1 MPRLQ
6 SIPGAAVTGPVLWA
20 AARARVAFW
29 DRLAS
34 SPTLL
39 EEKQTEILLHNCKSA
54 ADTQFGR
61 QHGLGQVR
69 SHRDFAN
76 RVPLR
81 TYADLEPFI
90 NRMKAGARDVLWPG
104 FIRYFGC
111 SSGSSNTAA
120 LNKYLPI
127 SDEQIRWQ
135 QKAGFDLTARYVAM
149 TGDRALTGGYTMY
162 LLPPAQLK
170 PEGPIF
176 VTSNPGLM
184 QLHLPA
190 PAAML
195 ALPKPAIRDIEVY
208 DEKLGR
214 MAEAYLDY
222 DVRSMSGTT
231 CWFSIFFDRVLAAAK
246 ARGRP
251 ASKISDI
258 WPNLRVLF
266 GGGVPAEPYRS
277 IIAERVGH
285 PVVLMDNYN
294 ATEGGIFA
302 ATDQL
307 GSDSLLMIPDRG
319 VFYEFVPRE
328 DHGKPSAR
336 RLPLWEVEPGVEY
349 SVALCTS
356 SGLFGYYIG
365 DTIRFTS
372 VFPHRIEF
380 TGRTAGVLSV
390 TQELTS
396 SIEIERAVLAATKRH
411 PCTIV
416 DFAAT
421 SEVGVDA
428 SAKGRYLL
436 FVEFDREP
444 QDLQSFASAFD
455 VGLCEQNRVY
465 REHRKQDVAIL
476 PPAVLPLGNG
486 ATRRFMDAMGQST
499 VQHKFPRIVEGRRRE
514 LLASLARPASN

>member
-1 MPRLQ
+1 MPELQ
-6 SIPGAAVTGPVLWA
+6 SIPGVAVTGPALWA
-20 AARARVAFW
+20 ASRARVALW
-29 DRLAS
+29 DRVAAS
-34 SPTLL
+34 KRLL
-39 EEKQTEILLHNCKSA
+39 REKQTEILLRNCKTA

-90 NRMKAGARDVLWPG
+90 NRMKAGASDVLWPG

-135 QKAGFDLTARYVAM
+135 QKAGFDLVARYV
-149 TGDRALTGGYTMY
+149 TLSGDRALTAGYA
-162 LLPPAQLK
+162 LGLFPPASLK
-170 PEGPIF
+170 PEGSVFI
-176 VTSNPGLM
+176 TSNPGLM
-184 QLHLPA
+184 QLHVPFPA
-190 PAAML
+190 SVA
-195 ALPKPAIRDIEVY
+195 ALPKPAIRDLENY

-214 MAEAYLDY
+214 IADAYLDY
-222 DVRSMSGTT
+222 DVRSISGTT
-231 CWFSIFFDRVLAAAK
+231 CWFSIFFDRLLAAAR
-246 ARGRP
+246 ARGRQV
-251 ASKISDI
+251 STVGDI

-266 GGGVPAEPYRS
+266 GGGVPADPYRS

-285 PVVLMDNYN
+285 PVVLIDNYN

-302 ATDQL
+302 STDTL
-307 GSDSLLMIPDRG
+307 GADGLLVLPDRG
-319 VFYEFVPRE
+319 VFFEFVPRE
-328 DHGKPSAR
+328 EHGKVGAR
-336 RLPLWEVEPGVEY
+336 RFPLWEVEPGVEY

-365 DTIRFTS
+365 DTVRFTS
-372 VFPHRIEF
+372 VFPHRMEF

-396 SIEIERAVLAATKRH
+396 SIEIERAVMHAARRE

-428 SAKGRYLL
+428 TAKGRYLL
-436 FVEFDREP
+436 YVEFEREP
-444 QDLQSFASAFD
+444 RDLQSFASAFD
-455 VGLCEQNRVY
+455 RGLCEQNRVY
-465 REHRKQDVAIL
+465 REHRSQNVAIL
-476 PPAVLPLGNG
+476 PPAVLPLGSG
-486 ATRRFMDAMGQST
+486 ATRRFMDAMGQS

>member
-1 MPRLQ
+1 MARLQ
-6 SIPGAAVTGPVLWA
+6 SIPGVALTGPALWA
-20 AARARVAFW
+20 AARARVALW
-29 DRLAS
+29 DRLAA
-34 SPTLL
+34 SPRRLQAA
-39 EEKQTEILLHNCKSA
+39 QTEILLDNCRTA
-54 ADTQFGR
+54 AETQFGR

-69 SHRDFAN
+69 SHRDFAS

-104 FIRYFGC
+104 LIRHFGC

-127 SDEQIRWQ
+127 SDQQIRWQ
-135 QKAGFDLTARYVAM
+135 QKAGFDVVARYLALS
-149 TGDRALTGGYTMY
+149 GDRALSGGYA
-162 LLPPAQLK
+162 LGLFPPASLK
-170 PEGPIF
+170 PEGPVFI
-176 VTSNPGLM
+176 TSNPGLM
-184 QLHLPA
+184 QLHLPL
-190 PAAML
+190 PAGLA
-195 ALPKPAIRDIEVY
+195 ALPKPAIRDIEDY
-208 DEKLGR
+208 DQKLGR
-214 MAEAYLDY
+214 IAEAYLDY
-222 DVRSMSGTT
+222 DVRSVSGTT
-231 CWFSIFFDRVLAAAK
+231 CWFSIFFDRLLAAARAK
-246 ARGRP
+246 GRN
-251 ASKISDI
+251 ASKVSDI

-277 IIAERVGH
+277 IIADRVGH

-302 ATDQL
+302 VTDQL
-307 GSDSLLMIPDRG
+307 GSDGLRVIPDRG
-319 VFYEFVPRE
+319 VFFEFVPRE
-328 DHGKPSAR
+328 EHGKPSAR

-365 DTIRFTS
+365 DTLRFTS
-372 VFPHRIEF
+372 VFPHRLEF

-396 SIEIERAVLAATKRH
+396 SIEIERAVLGAAKKN
-411 PCTIV
+411 PCSIV

-428 SAKGRYLL
+428 TAKGRYLL
-436 FVEFDREP
+436 YVEFDREP
-444 QDLQSFASAFD
+444 RDLESFASAFD
-455 VGLCEQNRVY
+455 AGLCEQNRVY

-476 PPAVLPLGNG
+476 PPAVLPLGSG

-514 LLASLARPASN
+514 LLASLARVASN